1 MDHAI
6 FDCPDCEARV
16 SGEVLAQYDC
26 HVDDPESGP
35 WDLYYFLVKCPQCTQ
50 PALLR
55 IVEDGDP
62 GRIWPP
68 LDRLDWEVPAP
79 IREAYDEAARCFD
92 AGAFTAAAV
101 MCRKV
106 LEGVCNEQGARS
118 GSLAS
123 RLDDLKAKGVVDS
136 RLADWANQLRLGG
149 NEAAHDPGVTVDRA
163 DARDL
168 KDFTKA
174 IVEYMFTI
182 QKRFDAFQQRR
193 EARAAKAREP

>member
-6 FDCPDCEARV
+6 FDCLNCEARV
-16 SGEVLAQYDC
+16 SGEVLVRYDC
-26 HVDDPESGP
+26 QGDEPEYGP
-35 WDLYYFLVKCPQCTQ
+35 LDLYYFFVKCPQCAQ

-55 IVEDGDP
+55 IVEDGNP
-62 GRIWPP
+62 SRIWPP

-79 IREAYDEAARCFD
+79 IRGAYDEAARCFD

-106 LEGVCNEQGARS
+106 LEGVCDEQGAR
-118 GSLAS
+118 GNSLAA
-123 RLDDLKAKGVVDS
+123 RLDDLKAKGVIDS
-136 RLADWANQLRLGG
+136 RLAEWANQLRLGG
-149 NEAAHDPGVTVDRA
+149 NEAAHDPSITVDRA

-182 QKRFDAFQQRR
+182 QRRFDSFQERR
-193 EARAAKAREP
+193 TARAAKT